1 MHTTVVNHN
10 DQGLGESAATH
21 VDALTH
27 TEAMAALLQS
37 HNSDPSPRASV
48 LPRQVVR
55 WILPV
60 SLVLLILSTLLWLP
74 WQAQHT
80 EATERQEQLIADTLW
95 VEQTV
100 RFQLSRDEQSL
111 QLVASEIT
119 AESLSPK
126 KWHERVQVLR
136 RNSREMQ
143 RIVWLDADGKQ
154 VASTDE
160 ISFDVANLSTQAQ
173 LALQRARQSHAPQ
186 YSQPVPQ
193 RGNVTPPAMDYLL
206 PMFRGGRYTGA
217 LVATYSIPTV
227 LDEMIPW
234 WFAQDNEI
242 ALTDEDDNVIDS
254 RASGGPGRGVYVHSH
269 PLDLPGVNLL
279 LRTNSV
285 KSAPRLLPN
294 LLVGSVIAL
303 SLGLL
308 WSLAALWRDINRRL
322 ATEDALRKQVAFRSA
337 MEDSLITGLRARDLE
352 GRITYVNPAFCEM
365 VGRPAVELVGS
376 VPPMPYWAPEAME
389 QYQERFSRI
398 LAGNITPQFETTFLR
413 ANGERFP
420 VLVFESP
427 LLDHEGTQTGWMGS
441 ILDVS
446 ERKRIEDLNRQQQE
460 KLQASAR
467 LASMGELASTLA
479 HELNQPLAA
488 ISSYTTGALNLLA
501 SQANAPGPV
510 DASILRAALEKANT
524 QAQRAGHIIR
534 SVHAFVKKR
543 EPTREPVSIR
553 AVLDSLLPL
562 IELQARP
569 HFVTVQVNVSRALPP
584 VLADRVMLEQVL
596 LNLTRNG
603 IESMQEVAP
612 EQRLLRITAATD
624 SKLAPNGVLI
634 SVVDRGH
641 GISPAVAE
649 RLFSPFFSTKAEGMG
664 MGLNICRSMVEF
676 HGGTL
681 THEPNRQSGTIFR
694 FVLPMQTAQDRLEP
708 GATVA

>member
-10 DQGLGESAATH
+10 ELAPGGSAAPQRSTR
-21 VDALTH
+21 TH
-27 TEAMAALLQS
+27 TEAMAELLQV
-37 HNSDPSPRASV
+37 HKPDTPSRASA
-48 LPRQVVR
+48 LPRQVMR

-80 EATERQEQLIADTLW
+80 EAVERQEQLIADTLW

-111 QLVASEIT
+111 QLVASEIL
-119 AESLSPK
+119 AENLQPK
-126 KWHERVQVLR
+126 KWHERVRVLR
-136 RNSREMQ
+136 RNSREMK
-143 RIVWLDADGKQ
+143 RILWLDSDGKQ
-154 VASTDE
+154 VAATDE
-160 ISFDVANLSTQAQ
+160 IAFDVANLSTAAQ
-173 LALQRARQSHAPQ
+173 VALQRARQSRMPQ

-193 RGNVTPPAMDYLL
+193 RGSATPPAMDYLL
-206 PMFRGGRYTGA
+206 PMFRGGQYAGA
-217 LVATYSIPTV
+217 LVATYSIPSI

-242 ALTDEDDNVIDS
+242 ALTDEDDNVINS
-254 RASGGPGRGVYVHSH
+254 RASGGPGRGVYVHRH

-322 ATEDALRKQVAFRSA
+322 ATEDALRKQVAFRRA
-337 MEDSLITGLRARDLE
+337 MEDSLVTGLRARDLE

-365 VGRPAVELVGS
+365 VGRPADALVGS
-376 VPPMPYWAPEAME
+376 LPPMPYWAPEAME

-398 LAGNITPQFETTFLR
+398 LAGDITPQFETIFLR

-427 LLDHEGTQTGWMGS
+427 LLDDEGTQTGWMGS

-446 ERKRIEDLNRQQQE
+446 ERKRIEDINRQQQE

-488 ISSYTTGALNLLA
+488 ISSYTTGALNLLQ
-501 SQANAPGPV
+501 SQGDGQRLM
-510 DASILRAALEKANT
+510 DADVLRAALEKANA

-543 EPTREPVSIR
+543 EPTREPVSVR
-553 AVLDSLLPL
+553 AVLDGLLPPQNRYERPQASRPRE
-562 IELQARP
+562 IRSTRLQ
-569 HFVTVQVNVSRALPP
+569 
-584 VLADRVMLEQVL
+584 
-596 LNLTRNG
+596 
-603 IESMQEVAP
+603 
-612 EQRLLRITAATD
+612 
-624 SKLAPNGVLI
+624 
-634 SVVDRGH
+634 
-641 GISPAVAE
+641 
-649 RLFSPFFSTKAEGMG
+649 
-664 MGLNICRSMVEF
+664 
-676 HGGTL
+676 
-681 THEPNRQSGTIFR
+681 
-694 FVLPMQTAQDRLEP
+694 
-708 GATVA
+708 

>member
-1 MHTTVVNHN
+1 VVNHN
-10 DQGLGESAATH
+10 DHNEPRPNGPIVSLESAR
-21 VDALTH
+21 TH
-27 TEAMAALLQS
+27 TEAMAALL
-37 HNSDPSPRASV
+37 HPHMPDPPARPAIS
-48 LPRQVVR
+48 RQVLR

-60 SLVLLILSTLLWLP
+60 SLVLLFLSTLLWLP
-74 WQAQHT
+74 WQAQRT

-111 QLVASEIT
+111 QLVATEIM
-119 AESLSPK
+119 AENLQPK
-126 KWHERVQVLR
+126 KWHERVMVLR
-136 RNSREMQ
+136 RNSREMT
-143 RIVWLDADGKQ
+143 RIVWLDANDKQ
-154 VASTDE
+154 IASTEETTLD
-160 ISFDVANLSTQAQ
+160 IASLSPQSRV
-173 LALQRARQSHAPQ
+173 ALQRARQTRTAE
-186 YSQPVPQ
+186 YSQPGPGSV
-193 RGNVTPPAMDYLL
+193 GVMPATMDYLL
-206 PMFRGGRYTGA
+206 PMFHGGRYVGA
-217 LVATYSIPTV
+217 LVATYSLSTI
-227 LDEMIPW
+227 LDEMVPW
-234 WFAQDNEI
+234 WFAQENEV
-242 ALTDEDDNVIDS
+242 ALTDEDDNVIDR
-254 RASGGPGRGVYVHSH
+254 RASGGPGKGVYTHSH

-294 LLVGSVIAL
+294 LLVGSVIVL

-337 MEDSLITGLRARDLE
+337 MEDSLVTGLRARDLE

-365 VGRPAVELVGS
+365 VGRPASELVGS
-376 VPPMPYWAPEAME
+376 LPPMPYWAPEAME
-389 QYQERFSRI
+389 EYQERFSRI
-398 LAGNITPQFETTFLR
+398 LAGNITPQFETIFLR
-413 ANGERFP
+413 ASGERFP
-420 VLVFESP
+420 VLIFEAP
-427 LLDHEGTQTGWMGS
+427 LLDDKGTQTGWMGS

-446 ERKRIEDLNRQQQE
+446 DRKRIEDLNRQQQE

-488 ISSYTTGALNLLA
+488 ISSYTTGALNLLDSA
-501 SQANAPGPV
+501 SRTPGPV
-510 DASILRAALEKANT
+510 DSGILRTALEKASS

-553 AVLDSLLPL
+553 AVIDSLLPL

-569 HFVTVQVNVSRALPP
+569 HFVTVQIDASPTLQP

-603 IESMQEVAP
+603 IEAMQDVAP
-612 EQRLLRITAATD
+612 ERRILRIVAAPD
-624 SKLAPNGVLI
+624 NADAPNGIVI
-634 SVVDRGH
+634 SIVDHGH
-641 GISPAVAE
+641 GIAAAVAE

-664 MGLNICRSMVEF
+664 MGLNICRSMIEF

-681 THEPNRQSGTIFR
+681 THEPNRESGTVFR
-694 FVLPMQTAQDRLEP
+694 FVLPLQTARDSHRP
-708 GATVA
+708 AATIA